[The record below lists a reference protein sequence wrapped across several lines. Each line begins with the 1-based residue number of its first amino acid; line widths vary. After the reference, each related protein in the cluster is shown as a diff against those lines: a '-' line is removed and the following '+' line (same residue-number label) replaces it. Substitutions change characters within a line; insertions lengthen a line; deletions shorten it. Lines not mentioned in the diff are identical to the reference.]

1 MRLGALIAPPLLALA
16 LAAPAAGAAA
26 DARIAAL
33 QVALRANGVY
43 DGTVDGLSGPRTAN
57 AVRAIQVRA
66 KITVDG
72 VVGPETRK
80 ALGKLGRPGL
90 GTRTLET
97 GMQGWDVASL
107 QFRLAVRGF
116 PSGTFDG
123 DFGEHTDAA
132 VRRFQEWA
140 GLEPDGVAG
149 PATTRALARPPATS
163 PVALSP
169 PLYVPYTDVFGP
181 RGSRMHTGIDFP
193 APSRDAGPRRASG
206 HRHRH
211 PLVGRLREHGRAQA
225 QARREHR
232 VRAPVGHPRQARRA
246 RRCRATDRARRS
258 DRLRDGTAPALR
270 ASRARRGDRPGSRVQ
285 VVRSS
290 RSSARCSA
298 TDRSPDRCGT
308 HVRRPTSA
316 RARSTCSPCPSSEA
330 VPVHTCA
337 GS

>member
-1 MRLGALIAPPLLALA
+1 MRLGAFLAPPLLVLA

-43 DGTVDGLSGPRTAN
+43 NGTVDGLSGPRTAN

-123 DFGEHTDAA
+123 DFGQRTDGA
-132 VRRFQEWA
+132 VRRFQKWA

-149 PATTRALARPPATS
+149 PATTLALARPPAMS
-163 PVALSP
+163 PVRLSP

-181 RGSRMHTGIDFP
+181 RGARMHTGIDFP
-193 APSRDAGPRRASG
+193 APSGTPVLAARAGIVTVTRWLDGYGNTVALKHKLGVSTVYA
-206 HRHRH
+206 HLSAI
-211 PLVGRLREHGRAQA
+211 LVKPGAHVVVGQPI
-225 QARREHR
+225 ARVGATGSATGPHLHFELR
-232 VRAPVGHPRQARRA
+232 VRGAAIDPV
-246 RRCRATDRARRS
+246 
-258 DRLRDGTAPALR
+258 PAFR
-270 ASRARRGDRPGSRVQ
+270 
-285 VVRSS
+285 
-290 RSSARCSA
+290 
-298 TDRSPDRCGT
+298 
-308 HVRRPTSA
+308 
-316 RARSTCSPCPSSEA
+316 
-330 VPVHTCA
+330 
-337 GS
+337 

>member
-43 DGTVDGLSGPRTAN
+43 NGTVDGLSGPRTAN

-116 PSGTFDG
+116 PSGAFDG

-163 PVALSP
+163 PVRLSP
-169 PLYVPYTDVFGP
+169 PLYGPYTDVFGP

-193 APSRDAGPRRASG
+193 APSGTPVLAARAGVVTVTRWLEGYGNTVALKHKFGVSTVYA
-206 HRHRH
+206 HLSAI
-211 PLVGRLREHGRAQA
+211 LVKPGAHVVVGQPI
-225 QARREHR
+225 ARVGATGSATGPHLHFELR
-232 VRAPVGHPRQARRA
+232 VRGAAIDPV
-246 RRCRATDRARRS
+246 
-258 DRLRDGTAPALR
+258 PAFR
-270 ASRARRGDRPGSRVQ
+270 
-285 VVRSS
+285 
-290 RSSARCSA
+290 
-298 TDRSPDRCGT
+298 
-308 HVRRPTSA
+308 
-316 RARSTCSPCPSSEA
+316 
-330 VPVHTCA
+330 
-337 GS
+337 

>member
-1 MRLGALIAPPLLALA
+1 MRLGALLAPPLLALA

-43 DGTVDGLSGPRTAN
+43 KGTVDGLSGPQTEQAI
-57 AVRAIQVRA
+57 RAIQVRA
-66 KITVDG
+66 RITVDG

-90 GTRTLET
+90 GTRALET
-97 GMQGWDVASL
+97 GMQGWDVGSL

-123 DFGEHTDAA
+123 DFGQHTEAA

-149 PATTRALARPPATS
+149 PATTRALARPPATP
-163 PVALSP
+163 PVRLSP

-193 APSRDAGPRRASG
+193 SPTGTPVIAARAGVITVTRWLAGYGNTVAIKHELGASTVYAHLSAILVKPG
-206 HRHRH
+206 DQVAAGQ
-211 PLVGRLREHGRAQA
+211 PVGRVGATGVATGPHLHFEL
-225 QARREHR
+225 R
-232 VRAPVGHPRQARRA
+232 VRGAAIDPV
-246 RRCRATDRARRS
+246 
-258 DRLRDGTAPALR
+258 
-270 ASRARRGDRPGSRVQ
+270 
-285 VVRSS
+285 
-290 RSSARCSA
+290 
-298 TDRSPDRCGT
+298 
-308 HVRRPTSA
+308 
-316 RARSTCSPCPSSEA
+316 PSFR
-330 VPVHTCA
+330 
-337 GS
+337 

>member
-1 MRLGALIAPPLLALA
+1 MRLGALIAPPLLALV

-33 QVALRANGVY
+33 QVALRAHGVY
-43 DGTVDGLSGPRTAN
+43 DGTVDGLSGPETEQ
-57 AVRAIQVRA
+57 AVRVIQTRA

-123 DFGEHTDAA
+123 HFGQHTDAA

-140 GLEPDGVAG
+140 GLVQDGVAG

-163 PVALSP
+163 AVALSP
-169 PLYVPYTDVFGP
+169 PLDVPYTDLFGP
-181 RGSRMHTGIDFP
+181 RGTRMHTGVDFP
-193 APSRDAGPRRASG
+193 APTGTPVLAARAGVVTVTRWLHGYGNTVALKHTLGVSTVYAHLSAILVKPGDRVAAGQPIARVGASG
-206 HRHRH
+206 SATGPHLHFE
-211 PLVGRLREHGRAQA
+211 V
-225 QARREHR
+225 R
-232 VRAPVGHPRQARRA
+232 VRGAAVDP
-246 RRCRATDRARRS
+246 
-258 DRLRDGTAPALR
+258 LPAFR
-270 ASRARRGDRPGSRVQ
+270 
-285 VVRSS
+285 
-290 RSSARCSA
+290 
-298 TDRSPDRCGT
+298 
-308 HVRRPTSA
+308 
-316 RARSTCSPCPSSEA
+316 
-330 VPVHTCA
+330 
-337 GS
+337 

>member
-43 DGTVDGLSGPRTAN
+43 DGSVDGLSGPQTEH

-90 GTRTLET
+90 GTRTLEA

-107 QFRLAVRGF
+107 QFRLAQRGF

-123 DFGEHTDAA
+123 DFGSHTDAA
-132 VRRFQEWA
+132 VRRFQEWV
-140 GLEPDGVAG
+140 GLEQDGVAG

-163 PVALSP
+163 PVALTP

-181 RGSRMHTGIDFP
+181 RGTRMHTGIDFP
-193 APSRDAGPRRASG
+193 APTGTPVLAARAGVVT
-206 HRHRH
+206 
-211 PLVGRLREHGRAQA
+211 VGRWLSGYGNTVAIKHELGASTVYAHLSVFLVKPGD
-225 QARREHR
+225 R
-232 VRAPVGHPRQARRA
+232 VAVGQPVGHVG
-246 RRCRATDRARRS
+246 AT
-258 DRLRDGTAPALR
+258 GTATGPHLHFELR
-270 ASRARRGDRPGSRVQ
+270 VRGAAIDP
-285 VVRSS
+285 
-290 RSSARCSA
+290 
-298 TDRSPDRCGT
+298 
-308 HVRRPTSA
+308 
-316 RARSTCSPCPSSEA
+316 
-330 VPVHTCA
+330 VPPFK
-337 GS
+337 